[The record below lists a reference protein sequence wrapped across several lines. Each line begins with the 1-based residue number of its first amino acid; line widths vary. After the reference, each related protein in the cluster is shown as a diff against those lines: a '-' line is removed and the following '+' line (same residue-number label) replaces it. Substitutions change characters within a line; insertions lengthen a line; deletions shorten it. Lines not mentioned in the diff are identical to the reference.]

1 MADELIIPKRIA
13 VSIHPD
19 YKTDG
24 EEIRLLQKILFQ
36 LGAKDLFI
44 ASVHDEVLKQAILE
58 HKFDA
63 VIALGGDGTMLRT
76 ARLCAPAN
84 IPVLGINLGHFGFL
98 MAIQRHE
105 WEELLP
111 RFMHGEYR
119 IEERMMLNA
128 VHLRAGKKV
137 DSWHV
142 LNEVVVCR
150 GQYVRPIEVSAFIEE
165 YEIARYLADGLIAAT
180 PTGSTAYALAAGGPI
195 LPPTL
200 RNFLIIPVAPHRS
213 LERAIILPEHSVVTV
228 KVHTT
233 HDVVLSVDGQAP
245 VSMNDGDQLSVSAD
259 EHCVKFIQFHDPG
272 TFYHKL
278 LSAMGSN
285 SFPASK
291 A

>member
-1 MADELIIPKRIA
+1 MADDPLVPRRIA
-13 VSIHPD
+13 ISIHPD

-24 EEIRLLQKILFQ
+24 EEVRPLLKILKQ
-36 LGAKDLFI
+36 HGAKDMFV
-44 ASVHDEVLKQAILE
+44 ASVHNPSLKQALLDD
-58 HKFDA
+58 KFDV

-76 ARLCAPAN
+76 ARLCAPADT
-84 IPVLGINLGHFGFL
+84 PVLGINLGHFGFL
-98 MAIQRHE
+98 MAIQRDE

-111 RFMHGEYR
+111 RFMKGDYR
-119 IEERMMLNA
+119 IEERMMLEA
-128 VHLRAGKKV
+128 VHLRNGKKL

-150 GQYVRPIEVSAFIEE
+150 GQYVRPIEVSAAIEK
-165 YEIARYLADGLIAAT
+165 YEVARYLADGLIAAT
-180 PTGSTAYALAAGGPI
+180 PTGSTAYALAVGGPI

-228 KVHTT
+228 TVHTT

-245 VSMNDGDQLSVSAD
+245 VNMESGDQVTVSANQ
-259 EHCVKFIQFHDPG
+259 HVVKFIQFHDPG

-278 LSAMGSN
+278 LSSMGSD
-285 SFPASK
+285 SFSASN